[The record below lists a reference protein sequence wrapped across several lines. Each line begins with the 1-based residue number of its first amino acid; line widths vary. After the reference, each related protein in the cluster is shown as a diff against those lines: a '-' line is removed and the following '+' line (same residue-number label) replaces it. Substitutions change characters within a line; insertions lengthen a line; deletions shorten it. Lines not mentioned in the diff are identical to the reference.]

1 MPSSSAPAE
10 AREPL
15 ELAGRVFDSIIET
28 IGNTPLVRINAMA
41 AEAGAK
47 ADILAKLES
56 INPLGSVKDRIGRAM
71 IAAAEAGG
79 RLSADTVIVEPTSG
93 NTGIALAFVCAA
105 KGYRLVLT
113 MPDSM
118 SMERRKMLRLL
129 GAKLELTPAALGMR
143 GAIQRAE
150 ALVGELPDAIVLQQ
164 FENPA
169 NPAIH
174 RTTTAEEIWRDTSGE
189 VDAIICGVGTG
200 GTFTGVGSA
209 LKPRR
214 PGLAMIAVEPEDSP
228 VLSGGRAGTHEIE
241 GIGAGFVP
249 KNLDTSL
256 IDEVL
261 TIANETAFKT
271 ARRAAQREGLS
282 IGTSSGAALAAALEV
297 AARPSMAG
305 KRIVV
310 ILPSAAGARPFHALI
325 RRSLDGP
332 QRSPGRA
339 LRAPH
344 RGSRRS
350 AAWARPSSSRPGV
363 LLIGAGGLG
372 SPLLMYLAAAGVGT
386 IGVVDDDTVSLSN
399 LQRQIAHTTA
409 RIGTPKTESR

>member
-10 AREPL
+10 APEPL

-56 INPLGSVKDRIGRAM
+56 FNPLGSVKDRIGRAM
-71 IAAAEAGG
+71 IAAAEADG
-79 RLSADTVIVEPTSG
+79 RLTADTVIVEPTSG

-129 GAKLELTPAALGMR
+129 GAKLELTPAAQGMR

-174 RTTTAEEIWRDTSGE
+174 RTTTAEEICVIPAARSTPS
-189 VDAIICGVGTG
+189 
-200 GTFTGVGSA
+200 SA
-209 LKPRR
+209 ASA
-214 PGLAMIAVEPEDSP
+214 PGAPSP
-228 VLSGGRAGTHEIE
+228 VSAARSSRAG
-241 GIGAGFVP
+241 P
-249 KNLDTSL
+249 
-256 IDEVL
+256 
-261 TIANETAFKT
+261 
-271 ARRAAQREGLS
+271 
-282 IGTSSGAALAAALEV
+282 AL
-297 AARPSMAG
+297 G
-305 KRIVV
+305 
-310 ILPSAAGARPFHALI
+310 
-325 RRSLDGP
+325 
-332 QRSPGRA
+332 
-339 LRAPH
+339 
-344 RGSRRS
+344 
-350 AAWARPSSSRPGV
+350 
-363 LLIGAGGLG
+363 
-372 SPLLMYLAAAGVGT
+372 
-386 IGVVDDDTVSLSN
+386 
-399 LQRQIAHTTA
+399 
-409 RIGTPKTESR
+409 